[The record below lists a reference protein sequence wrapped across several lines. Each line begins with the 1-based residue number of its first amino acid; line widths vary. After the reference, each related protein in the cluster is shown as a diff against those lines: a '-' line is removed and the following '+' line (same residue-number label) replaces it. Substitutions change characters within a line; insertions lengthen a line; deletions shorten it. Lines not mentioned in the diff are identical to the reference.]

1 MSGYH
6 ESVGDM
12 KLEIAWERS
21 RKTEI
26 SRAGGNGVLERGPYS
41 LEFTY
46 TDPNA
51 GRIASEVRETTD
63 QFEFD

>member
-1 MSGYH
+1 
-6 ESVGDM
+6 M